1 MFLSALG
8 FRSMKSKA
16 KAPSN
21 RHFKPRAEALE
32 RRELLATLL
41 VDDDGLQFR
50 DADYTTIQEAVNAAN
65 PGDTIRVAAG
75 RYEESVNVDK
85 ELTILGAQAN
95 KDQRFKVQ
103 SQSKN
108 SVVEIPAGGTF
119 GFNLD
124 ADNIVLKGFVI
135 QDSNDDGLSPVGV
148 ITTRDTSGSVIARNV
163 IQSNT
168 FGIYL
173 NSNGEETTVVEDN
186 LIRDNNQAGSA
197 SGNGI
202 YSDQG
207 LSNAEIEGNYF
218 TGHVNASII
227 LVGGGPL
234 GEETVQSDIEIRRN
248 LFIDDASMILTNT
261 TDSEISFNIME
272 GSNGSGVFLGGGVND
287 LVIRKNVLVNGAFT
301 AINLRT
307 NTFGNAADPNT
318 DIDIIDNVIS
328 GWGDNGIRLSAGAN
342 DITVRGNRISR
353 NGIDGI
359 TLEEGAVNNL
369 IEKNR
374 LDRNGRDGIR
384 VDATSVDN
392 RLIKNKASRN
402 VEHDYH
408 DDSTG
413 SGTAG
418 TGNEWIKNQGKTQNR
433 PGLISKGKKK

>member
-1 MFLSALG
+1 MFLSSLG
-8 FRSMKSKA
+8 FQSLKKV
-16 KAPSN
+16 KAPSK
-21 RHFKPRAEALE
+21 RHFRPRGEALE

-41 VDDDGLQFR
+41 VDDDGRQFR
-50 DADYTTIQEAVNAAN
+50 DADYATIQEAVNAAD

-85 ELTILGAQAN
+85 ELTILGAQSN

-108 SVVEIPAGGTF
+108 SVVEVPAGGAF

-124 ADNIVLKGFVI
+124 ADNIVLKGFII
-135 QDSNDDGLSPVGV
+135 QDSNDDGVSPVGV

-207 LSNAEIEGNYF
+207 LSNAEIEGNRF

-234 GEETVQSDIEIRRN
+234 GEDTVQSDIEIQRN
-248 LFIDDASMILTNT
+248 VFIDDASIILTNT
-261 TDSEISFNIME
+261 TDSEISFNVME
-272 GSNGSGVFLGGGVND
+272 GSNGSGVFLGGGVSD
-287 LVIRKNVLVNGAFT
+287 LVIRKNVLVDGEFT

-307 NTFGNAADPNT
+307 NTFGNAAEPNS
-318 DIDIIDNVIS
+318 DIDIIDNVIA
-328 GWGDNGIRLSAGAN
+328 GWGDTGIRLSAGAN
-342 DITVRGNRISR
+342 DITVRGNRIS
-353 NGIDGI
+353 GTAFDGI
-359 TLEEGAVNNL
+359 SLEDGAINNL

-402 VEHDYH
+402 GEHDYH

-418 TGNEWIKNQGKTQNR
+418 TGNEWSKNEGKTQNR
-433 PGLISKGKKK
+433 PGLISKSKKK